1 MRKRYTFTELG
12 SPSKPGIYASKD
24 GSRVNLNTTTF
35 NKWKALEFRDAIT
48 AMLLHDPE
56 DIGTAIYTVV
66 TV

>member
-24 GSRVNLNTTTF
+24 GSRVNLNTSTY
-35 NKWKALEFRDAIT
+35 NKWKALEFRDSIT
-48 AMLLHDPE
+48 ATLLHDPE
-56 DIGTAIYTVV
+56 SMGTAIYTVL